1 MKTRMKWISLLLA
14 VVLAV
19 SALPLSV
26 FAAEEKVYVKEVRI
40 STAADEATAKLWL
53 TANGY
58 TVLDF
63 NLNQKSNGDA
73 VYLGY
78 TTTTNPKEAITD
90 MAVMQMDGGYSFAE
104 YEELLEEQRED
115 INDMIGILEVTLD
128 EARANLANGYKNA
141 QDAKKILNFFTEDD
155 SGLPL
160 GDYMMDGG
168 RSRDDFVKIFLEGN
182 SDVVTIIYY
191 MLAWACTDYG
201 EETNWLAKL
210 EDVDPYGDYDPLD
223 YDDIVMDAYQHFT
236 TIREK
241 LLTYENEYM
250 QLEEDLELVQ
260 SMTPEELTDYFPEDY
275 QEYASLYIALGEYKY
290 ARGTARDFFMQDPN
304 EIALEDI
311 YPILAAMTPGQ
322 RTICAFVGF
331 ETLVYFSQATEE
343 TALEY
348 FNDCRAQFAAY
359 NLDPGVSVYYG
370 VDRSLFNEG
379 GIALTNESLR
389 ESATTGDT
397 SWFSQ
402 ENIDENLLLALKI
415 IGGATKLTGK
425 IAGVTGKIVSSKAG
439 KAAKSVQ
446 MLEESM
452 GANAML
458 LAQER
463 RTMLAMQDEM
473 FAKYNVASMDEFK
486 ILAQTDDLI
495 MADYQRLGTKKISIE
510 GAADTFEYVAK
521 KHADEAFEVARA
533 GAMKK
538 FTVVQKVA
546 AGIGLIITGIK
557 LGVKLYNYYHPD
569 FTVIPRI
576 IVDEIAT
583 ENDYY
588 YVRYY
593 AVLDQDG
600 EFADLN
606 AWKGSRWNA
615 LYTTKDSD
623 GGDPI
628 LASGLMA
635 KLDDNSMPTADSYGV
650 HYFGETGACDVNR
663 YLLRSRSPEIYMF
676 FTRDHS
682 LRATASAF
690 SRGTVITF
698 ASIGILGGIAI
709 GSVAT
714 VGAGKL
720 KKKKEDSAQDN

>member
-141 QDAKKILNFFTEDD
+141 QDAKKILNFFT
-155 SGLPL
+155 
-160 GDYMMDGG
+160 
-168 RSRDDFVKIFLEGN
+168 
-182 SDVVTIIYY
+182 
-191 MLAWACTDYG
+191 
-201 EETNWLAKL
+201 
-210 EDVDPYGDYDPLD
+210 
-223 YDDIVMDAYQHFT
+223 
-236 TIREK
+236 
-241 LLTYENEYM
+241 
-250 QLEEDLELVQ
+250 EEDLELVQ